1 MKQAILFLSDHSD
14 TWTMNA
20 FDQLLH
26 SITSTENTDVYF
38 AYHLHKGKVCPEI
51 LRTCK
56 NTFPFSS
63 SILTDIG
70 YSPIGDSLVPGNNHF
85 PLLYFFLKHSE
96 YDYYWLVEDDVR
108 FTGKWQYLLDSFAD
122 DSTDFISSRLQWQ
135 EDNPNWYWWY
145 CTQHHKSTVIT
156 QEVMDL
162 MVLHITRY
170 ILDNDIKS
178 HRIFWFGGEPLLEP
192 DAIDYVSSR
201 VLAFC
206 VQHGVDFR
214 GQITTN
220 GALLSEEVIAML
232 QRNRINDYQI
242 TLDGNRNHH
251 NQVKRSDDIPSSFDL
266 ILNNIKNLLIHNSQ
280 STVILRHNYTDKSLQ
295 DVSIV
300 DDINKII
307 PRNLR
312 SRIYIDLKRVWQIRE
327 SDIDMHRLHHLLLL
341 FGESGYKLNTI
352 GPLDMCYVDRKHFDT
367 LYFDGRVGKCS
378 GRPLKSLRGHLDEEG
393 RAIWSEQLA
402 YPSYDILEN
411 EKKCIECR
419 YLPLCMGGCP
429 RRREDQ
435 IKKNEPMEC
444 PEEKDL
450 FFQHHNVLDLCW
462 RQMIN
467 GAHSSH

>member
-1 MKQAILFLSDHSD
+1 MVVLSIAIVHKITNHYFLHLCKQRRKCSNFLSMRINRYLYVLESQEGKSIIF
-14 TWTMNA
+14 NA
-20 FDQLLH
+20 VSRRFLLFPQ
-26 SITSTENTDVYF
+26 E
-38 AYHLHKGKVCPEI
+38 KVKDYISVIRHAAE
-51 LRTCK
+51 K
-56 NTFPFSS
+56 K
-63 SILTDIG
+63 
-70 YSPIGDSLVPGNNHF
+70 VP
-85 PLLYFFLKHSE
+85 
-96 YDYYWLVEDDVR
+96 
-108 FTGKWQYLLDSFAD
+108 DSFLSKLVDAQFLIED
-122 DSTDFISSRLQWQ
+122 ETDEFELIRQNRQQSRW
-135 EDNPNWYWWY
+135 EDTYQTMILPTFDCNFSCWY
-145 CTQHHKSTVIT
+145 CTQHHKSTMIT

-170 ILDNDIKS
+170 ILDNNIKS
-178 HRIFWFGGEPLLEP
+178 YRILWFGGEPLLEP
-192 DAIDYVSSR
+192 DAIDYISSR

-206 VQHGVDFR
+206 VQHGVGFR

-220 GALLSEEVIAML
+220 GALLSEEVIVML

-280 STVILRHNYTDKSLQ
+280 ATVILRHNYTDKSLQ

-300 DDINKII
+300 DEINKII

-312 SRIYIDLKRVWQIRE
+312 SRIYIDLKKVWQIRE

-352 GPLDMCYVDRKHFDT
+352 GPLDICYVDRKHFNT
-367 LYFDGRVGKCS
+367 LYFDGKVGKCN
-378 GRPLKSLRGHLDEEG
+378 GRQLKSLRGHLDEEG
-393 RAIWSEQLA
+393 RAIWSEQLV
-402 YPSYDILEN
+402 YPSYDILEK

-429 RRREDQ
+429 RRREDH

-450 FFQHHNVLDLCW
+450 FFQHNVLDLCW

-467 GAHSSH
+467 GTHSSH